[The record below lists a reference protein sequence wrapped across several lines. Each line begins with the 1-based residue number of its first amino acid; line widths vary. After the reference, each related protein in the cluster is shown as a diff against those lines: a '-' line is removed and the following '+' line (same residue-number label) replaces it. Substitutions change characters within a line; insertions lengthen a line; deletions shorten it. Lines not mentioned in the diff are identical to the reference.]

1 MTTKY
6 RLITIWKRGDKLE
19 GEFTNRQDAV
29 SRKKYI
35 DHKYCFDVTKEFEDK
50 YWNLLNEFFD
60 STNKENLS
68 FEASTDL
75 QYKWIVE
82 NSGYLEEDIRNY
94 ENYLAMSDLYRGSR
108 IEEYIEDD
116 D

>member
-6 RLITIWKRGDKLE
+6 RLIATWKRGDKLV

-29 SRKKYI
+29 DRKKYI
-35 DHKYCFDVTKEFEDK
+35 DHKYCLDVTKEFENK
-50 YWNLLNEFFD
+50 YWDLLSEFLD

-68 FEASTDL
+68 FEVSTDL

-82 NSGYLEEDIRNY
+82 NSGYPEEDIRNY
-94 ENYLAMSDLYRGSR
+94 ENYLAMSDFYSGSR
-108 IEEYIEDD
+108 IEEFIEDD